1 MGSAPKNPVKEG
13 LVEESLPSLTF
24 KVKLLGT
31 DEVILAH
38 LAGKLR
44 LYNIRVFPGDKV
56 LVEMSDDGSRGRIV
70 RRL

>member
-1 MGSAPKNPVKEG
+1 MGFVPKNAVKEG
-13 LVEESLPSLTF
+13 IVEESLPSLTF
-24 KVKLLGT
+24 KVRISGVDDL
-31 DEVILAH
+31 ILAH

-56 LVEMSDDGSRGRIV
+56 LVEMSDDGRRGRIV